1 MVMVSSALRKALQE
15 LQEQDMLDPADLP
28 FKVMFWRL
36 VVEPMKPRAE
46 SDGGIV
52 LPDEVQDADRIRTSV
67 GRVLQVGSMAFKAR
81 TQAGLLLSDEPNIPK
96 VGDYVLHERYA
107 GQEIDL
113 RNGRSVRV
121 LMDTEVLML
130 VTDPEK
136 IKHYI

>member
-1 MVMVSSALRKALQE
+1 MASSALKKALQG

-28 FKVMFWRL
+28 FQVMFWRIT
-36 VVEPMKPRAE
+36 VEPMKPRTE
-46 SDGGIV
+46 TEGGIA

-81 TQAGLLLSDEPNIPK
+81 TQAGLLLSDEPHVPK

-113 RNGRSVRV
+113 RNGRTVRV

-130 VTDPEK
+130 VTDPDK